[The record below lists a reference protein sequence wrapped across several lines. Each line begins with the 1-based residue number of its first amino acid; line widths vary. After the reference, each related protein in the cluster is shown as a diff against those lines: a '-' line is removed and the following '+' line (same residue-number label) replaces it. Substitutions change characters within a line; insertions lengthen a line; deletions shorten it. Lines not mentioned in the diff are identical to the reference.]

1 MDVSQITQ
9 MIGSLGFP
17 IACCCVLFWQNSKL
31 QETLSAI
38 TVTMER
44 MSERLSAIE
53 SEVKNGC

>member
-38 TVTMER
+38 TITMER

-53 SEVKNGC
+53 TEVKNGG

>member
-31 QETLSAI
+31 QETLTAI

>member
-1 MDVSQITQ
+1 MDINQITQ
-9 MIGSLGFP
+9 IVGSLGFP
-17 IACCCVLFWQNSKL
+17 IACCCVLFVQNAKL

-53 SEVKNGC
+53 SEVKNAD